1 MKKLYL
7 AILIVLLTGLCSA
20 FSSASTITI
29 SPVSLSGIGM
39 SSTATISLD
48 SADQG
53 LSGYVLS
60 VYPQSPQIATI
71 TSVTFPEWATLSDA
85 THGEGA
91 AFTIRA
97 LDMNDAVGQ
106 GAKNVPLATLNLNGV
121 SPGSTQIMAEVK
133 QLDDDVGNAI
143 IPQVTPGQVTVGN
156 SGGDQIF
163 TLQLVP
169 GWNFIG
175 IPMIMQPGT
184 DTAEVFRNV
193 PSAGHSVFTYDA
205 QKGWSIVGP
214 MDALSPMN
222 AYWIFTEQTLTI
234 PLRVQGPAT
243 SPLSLGSGWNTFGSP
258 GLIQKSA
265 SDVLACLSD
274 WTYVVGFDSAHQQ
287 YQQSII
293 KGGSGPNSDKTPLVP
308 GSGYW
313 IYLSAPGQL
322 NP

>member
-1 MKKLYL
+1 
-7 AILIVLLTGLCSA
+7 
-20 FSSASTITI
+20 
-29 SPVSLSGIGM
+29 M

-53 LSGYVLS
+53 LSGYILS
-60 VYPQSPQIATI
+60 VHPENPQISTI
-71 TSVTFPEWATLSDA
+71 SGVTFPGWATLSDA

-91 AFTIRA
+91 TYIIRA
-97 LDMNDAVGQ
+97 LDMNEAVGP
-106 GAKNVPLATLNLNGV
+106 GAKNVQLATLTLNGV
-121 SPGSTQIMAEVK
+121 SPGSTQIMIEVK
-133 QLDDDVGNAI
+133 QLDDDNGNAI
-143 IPQVTPGQVTVGN
+143 SSQLLPGQVTVGN
-156 SGGDQIF
+156 SGGDQILN
-163 TLQLVP
+163 LQLVP

-214 MDALSPMN
+214 KDTLSPMN
-222 AYWIFTEQTLTI
+222 AYWIFTEQAQTI

-243 SPLSLGSGWNTFGSP
+243 SARALGSGWNIFGAP
-258 GLIQKSA
+258 GLAQKPA
-265 SDVLACLSD
+265 SDILACLTD

-293 KGGSGPNSDKTPLVP
+293 KGGSGPNSDKTPLIP
-308 GSGYW
+308 GAGYW
-313 IYLSAPGQL
+313 IYLTTPGQL

>member
-7 AILIVLLTGLCSA
+7 ALLIVLLTGFCSA

-29 SPVSLSGIGM
+29 SPASISGIGM

-53 LSGYVLS
+53 LSGYVFS
-60 VYPQSPQIATI
+60 VYPQSPQIASI
-71 TSVTFPEWATLSDA
+71 TGAIFPAWATLSDA
-85 THGEGA
+85 SHGEGA
-91 AFTIRA
+91 AYTIRA
-97 LDMNDAVGQ
+97 LDMNDAVVP
-106 GAKNVPLATLNLNGV
+106 GATNVLLATLNLNGV
-121 SPGSTQIMAEVK
+121 SPGSTQIVIEVK
-133 QLDDDVGNAI
+133 QLDDDAGNAI
-143 IPQVTPGQVTVGN
+143 IPQTIPGQITVGG
-156 SGGDQIF
+156 SSGDQILN
-163 TLQLVP
+163 LQLTP
-169 GWNFIG
+169 GWNFVG
-175 IPMIMQPGT
+175 IPMVMQPGT

-214 MDALSPMN
+214 KDALSPMN
-222 AYWIFTEQTLTI
+222 AYWIFTEQALTI

-243 SPLSLGSGWNTFGSP
+243 SPRSLGSGWNIFGPP
-258 GLIQKSA
+258 GMAQKPA
-265 SDVLACLSD
+265 SDILACLSD

-293 KGGSGPNSDKTPLVP
+293 KGGSGQNSDKTPLVP
-308 GSGYW
+308 GAGYW

-322 NP
+322 TP